1 MKQKLYYLL
10 ALTFLLLIGTGKN
23 VVHAAVTT
31 VGYTEAINGT
41 SLDARVL
48 SNGGLE
54 NLTISDPIFGSSISN
69 YKGTSKSVN
78 IDGTSYSNTDSWR
91 KSATGTYDNQN
102 VGYQLTVGTGYK
114 MNISSVNARIAVA
127 DDTYTWY
134 VEILNSAGTQVWKSG
149 ERTTTKSSSAK
160 IDNVDVTDKDAVQGL
175 TGTVTVNLWVKQ
187 GGSTK
192 YFSINYLQ
200 LGVDIEEDT
209 RTNYTITASV
219 ADGQEAFGSID
230 KSGENS
236 VPEGDAISLVA
247 TANTGYAFTNWTKD
261 DEEVSTNATLALS
274 NVTED
279 AAYVANFKK
288 LYRVTYDLG
297 EYAGTL
303 TGKVLCNYNA
313 ANSINEIYADVSDN
327 YTIPSYAHRYLYRE
341 GYVLSGWTDGTNTYN
356 TGDAIALTGDI
367 TLTPTWTETTQTL
380 ATSNE
385 ETTVTW
391 SFAKAD
397 IVFMDWQ
404 SNDKY
409 GYYTKPQTVNGE
421 TIAVPMQITKGKVGN
436 YTRTDKLAQVN
447 QNTTF
452 TIPAVSG
459 MKVKIADAYKEFT
472 ATTIA
477 GSTDYTGSGTKTIEY
492 TYTGT
497 DETIDI
503 VIGES
508 QYLTTIAVTYPAI
521 EQREASDLSL
531 NLPAETVTLTAD
543 ASTLQLEPTT
553 SATVALTY
561 SSSND
566 LIATVDANGL
576 ITAVA
581 NGTAVITVSQTGD
594 ATYQDDS
601 KTVTVTVNNGVTPS
615 YSVEMILNNETG
627 SILTSDE
634 QVQGTQVSFGI
645 NAANERVEADADD
658 AVVTVSGKYWN
669 EHGFSDVTLTVKA
682 TGNMKFTIG
691 NCTYNN
697 GTATITNANNETVAS
712 ASLSGT
718 GCWKGSHSDVT
729 VKYYEGDATTLTFTN
744 PSYCPYIKVESVGEI
759 EKYAVTFMNG
769 STEVDQKQVITG
781 EGVGTLPTLQVGDDE
796 MFIGWYSDT
805 SDMGTKVSAS
815 TVPAGNVT
823 YYAVVVSQ
831 PTAVAGYIMPENAA
845 ELVGAIQYA
854 NENSTATNPVKIF
867 LKNGTYDLGSIAETF
882 QITASN
888 VSLIGESLD
897 GTIIT
902 NVPTQEG
909 LGTAT
914 LLYNKGQYNYLQDL
928 TLWNNYPYGNSTGR
942 AASLKD
948 EGNYTICNNV
958 WLYSH
963 QDTYYSHSSGAYFYF
978 KGGKISG
985 CVDYMCGQSRVY
997 YDGVTLSNDNRLTYM
1012 TANSELYVFNN
1023 CTVENGGATYYWG
1036 RAWSSV
1042 NNGPVCVFLNT
1053 TLNDNGSKLASE
1065 RWNPDGLNA
1074 DYAIAGEYG
1083 TMNASGTDIT
1093 PSNNSVTFKKNN
1105 TTLETILTAD
1115 QEATY
1120 TMEYTLGDWAATAA
1134 SDVVQATV
1142 SSVTLSGSTL
1152 AWESDAEAFLIEKDG
1167 AFVALTADKSYDV
1180 SNFGTGLYT
1189 VRAANS
1195 RGGFGEATQVAGA
1208 GTLTWNIATG
1218 TSATS
1223 LTSTQVSTIDGITA
1237 DDMTAIQADAAD
1249 AAGKANL
1256 SVKLN
1261 CGTAETA
1268 AATVTFTVPDG
1279 YAFIPYS
1286 TTAKVQPI
1294 SKDAYVKVALGDVA
1308 SEAASFTQGQITE
1321 ATLTEDGTRELTGTV
1336 TVGIYCYDG
1345 AQTGV
1350 TTYRL
1355 STPVTVTGQLVEL
1368 AAQTVTAT
1376 VSSAGWATLY
1386 TDKAL
1391 DFSQVEGLTAYTA
1404 TVSENTVTL
1413 TKVTEIG
1420 SAAGVVLQGKA
1431 GTYDIPVLATEPNTA
1446 KGSLTGDATDATAWN
1461 KYANNQQTIYI
1472 LAPVNDGKDVQ
1483 FVPCTSG
1490 SIAAKKAFLVL
1501 DTPANTAKAM
1511 QVVFASEATGISNVN
1526 VSVPVPVKRIQN
1538 GQLVIEKNGKIY
1550 NAAGQL
1556 E

>member
-1 MKQKLYYLL
+1 MLL
-10 ALTFLLLIGTGKN
+10 CIAGAN
-23 VVHAAVTT
+23 AAVKT

-41 SLDARVL
+41 SLNARVL

-54 NLTISDPIFGSSISN
+54 NLTISDPVFGSAITDQ
-69 YKGTSKSVN
+69 GSKTVY
-78 IDGTSYSNTDSWR
+78 IDNTSYTNNKSWR
-91 KSATGTYDNQN
+91 KSVKESYDNQN
-102 VGYQLTVGTGYK
+102 VGYKLTVGAGYK

-134 VEILNSAGTQVWKSG
+134 VEILNSVGTQVWKSS
-149 ERTTTKSSSAK
+149 ERTTTKASSDK
-160 IDNVDVTDKDAVQGL
+160 IDNVDVSNKDALQGL
-175 TGTVTVNLWVKQ
+175 TGTITVNLWVKQ

-200 LGVDIEEDT
+200 VGVELEEDD

-219 ADGQEAFGSID
+219 ADGQSAFGSID
-230 KSGENS
+230 KAGDNS
-236 VPEGDAISLVA
+236 VPEGENISL
-247 TANTGYAFTNWTKD
+247 TAIANKGYAFTYWTKNNSQ
-261 DEEVSTNATLALS
+261 VSTDATLAVS
-274 NVTED
+274 NVTAD
-279 AAYVANFKK
+279 ATYVANFKK
-288 LYRVTYDLG
+288 LYKVTYNLAT
-297 EYAGTL
+297 YAGTL
-303 TGKVLCNYNA
+303 TGKVLCNYDA
-313 ANSINEIYADVSDN
+313 ANGINEIYADANDK

-341 GYVLSGWTDGTNTYN
+341 GYILSGWTDGANTYN
-356 TGDAIALTGDI
+356 TGDAITLTSDI
-367 TLTPTWTETTQTL
+367 TLTPTWKETIQTL
-380 ATSNE
+380 ATSNA

-391 SFAKAD
+391 SFAKAQ

-404 SNDKY
+404 SNDKF
-409 GYYTKPQTVNGE
+409 GYYTKPLTVNNE
-421 TIAVPMQITKGKVGN
+421 LIAVPMKIQNGKVAN
-436 YTRTDKLAQVN
+436 YTRTDELAQAN

-452 TIPAVSG
+452 TIPAVKG

-477 GSTDYTGSGTKTIEY
+477 GSTEYTGSGTKTIEY
-492 TYTGT
+492 TYNGT

-503 VIGES
+503 VIGEG
-508 QYLTTIAVTYPAI
+508 QYLKTIAVTYPAI
-521 EQREASDLSL
+521 EQRQPSDLSL
-531 NLPAETVTLTAD
+531 ILPGESVTLTAD
-543 ASTLQLEPTT
+543 NPTLQLNPTS

-561 SSSND
+561 KSDNP
-566 LIATVDANGL
+566 LIATVDEKGL

-581 NGTAVITVSQTGD
+581 NGTTVITVSQKGD
-594 ATYQDDS
+594 AVYQDDS

-627 SILTSDE
+627 SILTSEE
-634 QVQGTQVSFGI
+634 QVQGTQVSFGV

-669 EHGFSDVTLTVKA
+669 DHGFSGVTLTVKA

-691 NCTYNN
+691 NCTYNKKK
-697 GTATITNANNETVAS
+697 ATITNANNEEVAS
-712 ASLSGT
+712 ASLAGT
-718 GCWKGSHSDVT
+718 GCWKGTHTDVT
-729 VKYYEGDATTLTFTN
+729 TMYYEGEATTLTFSN
-744 PSYCPYIKVESVGEI
+744 PSYCPYLKVESVGELHKNI
-759 EKYAVTFMNG
+759 VTFRAVEG
-769 STEVDQKQVITG
+769 AVIVAEKMVIAG
-781 EGVGTLPTLQVGDDE
+781 ESVGKLPTAPAVEGKQ
-796 MFIGWYSDT
+796 FIGWYTATD
-805 SDMGTKVSAS
+805 GTGDFAMTS
-815 TVPAGNVT
+815 TVPTADIT
-823 YYAVVVSQ
+823 YYANYVNLNVENGYVVVDNSG
-831 PTAVAGYIMPENAA
+831 TDRRNGEN
-845 ELVGAIQYA
+845 LLGALAYA
-854 NENSTATNPVKIF
+854 NANASANNPVKIF
-867 LKNGTYDLGSIAETF
+867 LKNGTYDLGDDAETT
-882 QITASN
+882 QITGSY

-963 QDTYYSHSSGAYFYF
+963 QDTYYSHSSGAFFYF

-997 YDGVTLSNDNRLTYM
+997 YDGVTLSNDNRGTTM

-1023 CTVENGGATYYWG
+1023 CVIENGGSDYNFG

-1053 TLNDNGSKLASE
+1053 TLKDNGSKLAKT
-1065 RWNPDGLNA
+1065 RWNPDGLNV

-1083 TMNASGTDIT
+1083 TMNASGTDIIT
-1093 PSNNSVTFKKNN
+1093 PLSNSVTFKKNN
-1105 TTLETILTAD
+1105 TTLETILTAN
-1115 QEATY
+1115 QAATY

-1261 CGTAETA
+1261 CGTVETA

-1286 TTAKVQPI
+1286 ASAKVQPI

-1420 SAAGVVLQGKA
+1420 SVAGVVLQGKA

-1526 VSVPVPVKRIQN
+1526 VSIPVPVKRIQN
-1538 GQLVIEKNGKIY
+1538 GQFIIEKNGKTY

-1556 E
+1556 K